1 VEDLE
6 MLREFEA
13 HAARARLEFLKD
25 PSALLVLVAS
35 GACTDFAT
43 YREIVSTLRRDVRA
57 AAQQHWA
64 LIQDAGDWR
73 AVFDLARR
81 WLGAQRALWRLAFAG
96 YAREWLHLV
105 DLIDADAAF
114 MTIQRFS

>member
-1 VEDLE
+1 MNDLQ
-6 MLREFEA
+6 MLREFEIA
-13 HAARARLEFLKD
+13 AARARLELLQD

-35 GACTDFAT
+35 GSEPNFAV
-43 YREIVSTLRRDVRA
+43 YWEIVSKLRRDVRA
-57 AAQQHWA
+57 AAKKHWT

-81 WLGAQRALWRLAFAG
+81 WCGAQRALAALTLAG
-96 YAREWLHLV
+96 VARQRLHLV

-114 MTIQRFS
+114 MVIQRF